1 MVPFYLSLDWAFCLS
16 STVSGLFIIKQ
27 TASGLS
33 ITRKMSHSE
42 EITDV
47 RLLYF
52 QNALHAT
59 SPCVWL
65 PYTAM
70 DQLLVLLKDVQPD
83 SELAK
88 VRPFRLILFIRD
100 LKIEV
105 WSFYCKRQTAVCG

>member
-1 MVPFYLSLDWAFCLS
+1 MVPFYLSLYCVFCLS

-27 TASGLS
+27 TALGLS
-33 ITRKMSHSE
+33 ITRKISYSE

-47 RLLYF
+47 KLLYS

-59 SPCVWL
+59 SPSVWL

-88 VRPFRLILFIRD
+88 VRPVTSNTLHLLFLNRRLILEF
-100 LKIEV
+100 
-105 WSFYCKRQTAVCG
+105 

>member
-1 MVPFYLSLDWAFCLS
+1 MVPFYLSLYCVFCLF
-16 STVSGLFIIKQ
+16 STVSGLFIITQ
-27 TASGLS
+27 TALGLS
-33 ITRKMSHSE
+33 ITRKMSHWD

-47 RLLYF
+47 TLLYS

-59 SPCVWL
+59 SPSVWL

-88 VRPFRLILFIRD
+88 VRPVTSNTLRFLLLNRRQILEI
-100 LKIEV
+100 
-105 WSFYCKRQTAVCG
+105 